1 MFTFILQR
9 ILDKNS
15 SGAKVEGSSRNLS
28 SYFIL
33 TDTELLFQYE
43 CSQRNMKI
51 MFSFEN
57 MVQRLYDT
65 VGNNDTNLYIII
77 RVIWLTSADQV

>member
-1 MFTFILQR
+1 MFTFILQG